1 MNKIIG
7 ILLFVAVLPLP
18 MGYYDLL
25 RIIVS
30 IGAVLNILGGRSIFI
45 PVLIIFN
52 PIIPVYLYDKAIW
65 AIIDIDS
72 GMIFFASDEEEL

>member
-30 IGAVLNILGGRSIFI
+30 IGAVLNILVGRSIFI

-65 AIIDIDS
+65 AIIDIVS

>member
-30 IGAVLNILGGRSIFI
+30 IGAVLNIFGGRSIFI
-45 PVLIIFN
+45 PILIIFN

-65 AIIDIDS
+65 AIIDIVS

>member
-65 AIIDIDS
+65 TIIDIVS